1 LLASWFYFAG
11 AFFFVAFFFVILLAK
26 QLTPALR
33 MLWKNSTSSSKL
45 PTSCY
50 AFLMIFVFGSIFRLC
65 AFLPYFGF
73 WLFGFSG
80 WQNKDGMLHDGNENG
95 NERETLRSVK
105 NNPEK

>member
-1 LLASWFYFAG
+1 MF
-11 AFFFVAFFFVILLAK
+11 
-26 QLTPALR
+26 
-33 MLWKNSTSSSKL
+33 
-45 PTSCY
+45 
-50 AFLMIFVFGSIFRLC
+50 FVFGSIFRLC

>member
-1 LLASWFYFAG
+1 
-11 AFFFVAFFFVILLAK
+11 
-26 QLTPALR
+26 
-33 MLWKNSTSSSKL
+33 
-45 PTSCY
+45 
-50 AFLMIFVFGSIFRLC
+50 MIFVFGSIFRLC